1 MSDRDYNEILAL
13 RNDRRRQLALQE
25 QADATRGA
33 ICDAIKSKRPNLDE
47 CSPAVADYIRRIEF
61 IQQSIWCE
69 KCCADKKHPS
79 LDDIADIMDG
89 AADETIQAFEQVKA
103 DIERSDSD
111 SESTDEARWNKSVE
125 AYNAR
130 QKSMDAGRSPGQV
143 TVAHTD
149 PDYINRAIN
158 QLRARV
164 AALELMAGISSQD
177 MSSQDISSQDIGS
190 HDIGSYGKSPQVA
203 PIKQAAPCP
212 ASIFGDFD

>member
-1 MSDRDYNEILAL
+1 MSDKEYNEILSM

-79 LDDIADIMDG
+79 LTDIADIMDG

-103 DIERSDSD
+103 DIERSITVESD
-111 SESTDEARWNKSVE
+111 ELTDEERWIKSVE
-125 AYNAR
+125 EHNAR
-130 QKSMDAGRSPGQV
+130 QKSMDTGRVAQQPTQV
-143 TVAHTD
+143 PLQD
-149 PDYINRAIN
+149 GDYVNRAIN

-164 AALELMAGISSQD
+164 AALELMVG
-177 MSSQDISSQDIGS
+177 MSGGAHTLSTQGVSDTHAQRAANST
-190 HDIGSYGKSPQVA
+190 V
-203 PIKQAAPCP
+203 APCP